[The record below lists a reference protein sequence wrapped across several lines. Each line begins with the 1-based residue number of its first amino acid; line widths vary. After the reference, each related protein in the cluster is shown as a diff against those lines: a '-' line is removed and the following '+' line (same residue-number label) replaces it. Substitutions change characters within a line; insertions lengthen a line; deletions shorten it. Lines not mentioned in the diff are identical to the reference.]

1 MFINQDFNN
10 FKNNS
15 KNYQTA
21 RIISTY
27 TADVSGV
34 CSALF
39 ELGGMSVMH
48 DASGCNSTY
57 NTHDEPRWYD
67 FDSMVFLSGISEMEA
82 IMGDDDKL
90 IHDIISA
97 AGQLAPKFI
106 AIAGTPI
113 PMMIGTD
120 FRAIASVIEK
130 QTGIPCMGIP
140 TNGMH
145 TYVQG
150 ASMAM
155 RALAEKFVTE
165 AVPKTDRISVNL
177 LGITPLDFSVNGS
190 VQHMREFLEQ
200 NGITVVSCWCMGDS
214 LEDLKQAPSAHVNL
228 VASYAGFSTAEYLAQ
243 KFGIPWLIARPYGKA
258 FSAEIVRAIRN
269 VSENLN
275 NLNHLNHFILCRK
288 QEIPGDPEILV
299 IGEGV
304 SAESL
309 ARAIERE
316 TGRSAGAIVATEYD
330 ENFLSENSCIARD
343 ESELIPVL
351 ERPGLKYLIADP
363 LYQPVCPESV
373 KFIALGHEGFSG
385 RIYREKLMPD
395 LTEHLDWILNQLD
408 N

>member
-1 MFINQDFNN
+1 MYINSNFNFN
-10 FKNNS
+10 LNS
-15 KNYQTA
+15 NYQTA

-39 ELGGMSVMH
+39 ELGGMSVIH

-97 AGQLAPKFI
+97 AEQLSPKFI
-106 AIAGTPI
+106 ALAGTPI
-113 PMMIGTD
+113 PMMVGTD
-120 FRAIASVIEK
+120 FKAIASVIEK

-150 ASMAM
+150 VSMAM
-155 RALAEKFVTE
+155 QTLAEKFVTE
-165 AVPKTDRISVNL
+165 SMPKTKKISVNL
-177 LGITPLDFSVNGS
+177 LGVTPLDFSLNGS
-190 VQHMREFLEQ
+190 VQHMRDMLYQ
-200 NGITVVSCWCMGDS
+200 NQIEVVSCWCMEDS
-214 LEDLKQAPSAHVNL
+214 LENLKKSPSAHVNL
-228 VASYAGFSTAEYLAQ
+228 VVSYAGMGVAEYLAK
-243 KFGIPWLIARPYGKA
+243 KFGIPYLIARPYGKA
-258 FSAEIVRAIRN
+258 FCAEILRAIRN
-269 VSENLN
+269 LSEHPEHQKNLQN
-275 NLNHLNHFILCRK
+275 SVLCRN
-288 QEIPGDPEILV
+288 QEIPGNPEIIM

-316 TGRSAGAIVATEYD
+316 TGKAAGAIIATEYD
-330 ENFLSENSCIARD
+330 ENFLSENARIARD
-343 ESELIPVL
+343 EAELIPIL
-351 ERPGLKYLIADP
+351 KNLDLKYLIADP
-363 LYQPVCPESV
+363 LYQPICPESV
-373 KFIALGHEGFSG
+373 KFIRLGHEGFSG
-385 RIYREKLMPD
+385 RIYHDLMPD
-395 LTEHLDWILNQLD
+395 
-408 N
+408 